1 MKINKKFLQRIIK
14 EEIGK
19 AVEEESLKREIIQ
32 CYVAAISANNNNFPD
47 KNEPEK
53 VLYKE
58 LKGLGIDPLD
68 ALPMLSREEVP
79 GNFYQNASHMH
90 NTMVRLTGRG
100 EEIMIDAFADFPKVN
115 SDPSKNQDNQFLRNP
130 RTAQSR
136 DQLDTRKDQKNL
148 TQG

>member
-58 LKGLGIDPLD
+58 LKGLGIDPLQ

-90 NTMVRLTGRG
+90 NAMVRLTGEG

-115 SDPSKNQDNQFLRNP
+115 SDKNKDPDPGFMRVPKTPQAR
-130 RTAQSR
+130 S
-136 DQLDTRKDQKNL
+136 QLDTRKDRKNL
-148 TQG
+148 IQP